1 MSSKAR
7 SLLKKLRSKMHE
19 EEGEQEKERAKS
31 VENRTEN
38 IKTLNLGAIK
48 DESSGK
54 VTYIDPLDFFKTEH
68 PLEVDKN
75 LDEFGLNDEESEP
88 KNEEKKENE
97 EEKKPAKKGLVG
109 AVGIKIKFDE
119 MMKARSKIKKD
130 DKVQTKKSLSVGS
143 RNVKSNEKNK
153 FEIINKTKEDRD
165 QRLYIKLILARNK
178 FNKSNM
184 NQQDIYLDILS
195 KIDQLKEFPDKSG
208 EIKKELDEIENNLKM
223 KNIVLCPDV
232 QIVEDNDETDSI
244 GKQMSLDFII
254 NKMKIKSDY

>member
-1 MSSKAR
+1 MNW
-7 SLLKKLRSKMHE
+7 LKIFSYPKRLHE
-19 EEGEQEKERAKS
+19 AGVLGMNSRNYKVIAH
-31 VENRTEN
+31 
-38 IKTLNLGAIK
+38 LNQRRL
-48 DESSGK
+48 
-54 VTYIDPLDFFKTEH
+54 YPL
-68 PLEVDKN
+68 V
-75 LDEFGLNDEESEP
+75 
-88 KNEEKKENE
+88 
-97 EEKKPAKKGLVG
+97 
-109 AVGIKIKFDE
+109 
-119 MMKARSKIKKD
+119 D

-184 NQQDIYLDILS
+184 NQQDIYLDILN
-195 KIDQLKEFPDKSG
+195 KIAQLKEFPDKSG

-232 QIVEDNDETDSI
+232 QIVDDNDETDSI

>member
-1 MSSKAR
+1 MIFI
-7 SLLKKLRSKMHE
+7 
-19 EEGEQEKERAKS
+19 
-31 VENRTEN
+31 
-38 IKTLNLGAIK
+38 IKI
-48 DESSGK
+48 E
-54 VTYIDPLDFFKTEH
+54 YIDPLDFFKTEH

-195 KIDQLKEFPDKSG
+195 KIAQLKEFPDKSG

-232 QIVEDNDETDSI
+232 QIVDDNDETDSI

>member
-1 MSSKAR
+1 MSNKAR
-7 SLLKKLRSKMHE
+7 SLLKKLRAKMHE

-38 IKTLNLGAIK
+38 IKILNLGAIK

-195 KIDQLKEFPDKSG
+195 KIAQLKEFPDKSG

>member
-1 MSSKAR
+1 M
-7 SLLKKLRSKMHE
+7 
-19 EEGEQEKERAKS
+19 
-31 VENRTEN
+31 
-38 IKTLNLGAIK
+38 
-48 DESSGK
+48 
-54 VTYIDPLDFFKTEH
+54 DFFKTEH

-130 DKVQTKKSLSVGS
+130 DKVQTKKSLSVSS

-195 KIDQLKEFPDKSG
+195 KIAQLKEFPDKSG

-232 QIVEDNDETDSI
+232 QIVDDNDETDSI